1 MPLIKSIKSDNSFTG
16 IWHLTESTNMLSQ
29 MLRFYGKY
37 NLPGHYTHQR
47 RIAEWYA
54 VRLILHEIL
63 PEKHFDIFYNEYGK
77 PFLAAPEGF
86 ISISHTH
93 GFVGVLFHRYN
104 NCGFDMELLDRSV
117 VSISHKFVRSD
128 ETSFLL
134 DNPQQKTLM
143 LWSAKEVIYTI
154 YGKKSLDFKDNLR
167 ILPFEYQQQG
177 EIKGQ
182 LILNNDICSYDIQ
195 YSFQDHL
202 LTTIAIEK

>member
-117 VSISHKFVRSD
+117 VSISHKFVRND

-143 LWSAKEVIYTI
+143 LWSAKEVIYKI

>member
-37 NLPGHYTHQR
+37 NLPGHFTHQR

-77 PFLAAPEGF
+77 PFLASPEGF

-143 LWSAKEVIYTI
+143 LWSAKEVIYKI

>member
-77 PFLAAPEGF
+77 PFLASPEGF

-134 DNPQQKTLM
+134 DNPQQKKLM
-143 LWSAKEVIYTI
+143 LWSAKEVIYKI

>member
-63 PEKHFDIFYNEYGK
+63 PEKHFYIFYNEYGK

-143 LWSAKEVIYTI
+143 LWSAKEVIYKI

>member
-37 NLPGHYTHQR
+37 NLPGHFTHQR

-143 LWSAKEVIYTI
+143 LWSAKEVIYKI